1 MAEESSASVQ
11 IPPRWAIVFKAFK
24 AYLELERGRSKH
36 TISGYATDLR
46 KLPQYLQLRDFDL
59 GPTQIERMHLDD
71 FLAYLHELG
80 LSPRSQ
86 ARLVSALRTFF
97 QFLLEEEMIETDPT
111 ELLRPPKIGRKLPS
125 VLDHDEVERI
135 LSAVDLSKSAGHR
148 DRAILEVLYA
158 CGLRVSELTN
168 LTIDHVKWDR
178 GLVKV
183 IGKGNK
189 ERWVPIG
196 DQALRWT
203 ELYVQE
209 VRSRQDNVKPEASRV
224 LFLNLRGGALSRVAV
239 FNIVKSY
246 TSLAKIEKTVSPH
259 TFRHSFATHLI
270 EGGADLRAVQEM
282 LGHESILTTEI
293 YTHLDMDYL
302 RETVLLFHPMNRR

>member
-1 MAEESSASVQ
+1 MAKKDVDSTPVSAKWT
-11 IPPRWAIVFKAFK
+11 IPLKSFQ
-24 AYLELERGRSKH
+24 AYLKLERGRSPH
-36 TISGYATDLR
+36 TINGYATDLR
-46 KLPQYLQLRDFDL
+46 KLPQYLQIRNFDL

-80 LSPRSQ
+80 LSSRSQ

-97 QFLLEEEMIETDPT
+97 QYLLEEEMIASDPT

-125 VLDHDEVERI
+125 VLDYHELVSIFE
-135 LSAVDLSKSAGHR
+135 AVDLSTTAGHR
-148 DRAILEVLYA
+148 DRAILETLYA

-168 LTIDHVKWDR
+168 LSLDGVKWDR
-178 GLVKV
+178 GLVQV

-196 DQALRWT
+196 EQALRWT
-203 ELYVQE
+203 ELYVEE
-209 VRSRQDNVKPEASRV
+209 VRNRQENIKPEAARI

-239 FNIVKSY
+239 FNIVKKY
-246 TSLAKIEKTVSPH
+246 TAKAGVEKTVSPH
-259 TFRHSFATHLI
+259 TFRHTFATHLI

-293 YTHLDMDYL
+293 YTHLDMEYL
-302 RETVLLFHPMNRR
+302 RETVMMFHPMNRR

>member
-239 FNIVKSY
+239 FNI
-246 TSLAKIEKTVSPH
+246 
-259 TFRHSFATHLI
+259 
-270 EGGADLRAVQEM
+270 
-282 LGHESILTTEI
+282 
-293 YTHLDMDYL
+293 
-302 RETVLLFHPMNRR
+302 